1 MTEAAFKLER
11 IELDL
16 QGLAA
21 GTMVLTAEGA
31 LPVEYLA
38 AGDRVV
44 TQSGL
49 RAVQAV
55 TVQTVKRAA
64 MVLIG
69 VDMLGVGRPDTDVL
83 VAAGQTVLIRDWRA
97 QAMYGRAQALIP
109 AARLVDGQVIRA
121 EALSDARLFA
131 LQFSADQV
139 IYAGGLEFGSA
150 PQRVPA

>member
-1 MTEAAFKLER
+1 MTEAAFNLER
-11 IELDL
+11 IALDL

-139 IYAGGLEFGSA
+139 IYAGGLELGCT